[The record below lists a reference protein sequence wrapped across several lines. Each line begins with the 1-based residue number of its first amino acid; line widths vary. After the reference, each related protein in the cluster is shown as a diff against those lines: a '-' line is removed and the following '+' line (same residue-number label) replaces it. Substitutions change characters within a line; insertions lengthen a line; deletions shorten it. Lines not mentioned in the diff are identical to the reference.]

1 MVPMS
6 NKISR
11 SYARLLHKTHGTA
24 ISWALVVAMVNIVAL
39 LLCGLLPR
47 LKLIDLFVKV
57 DLCDDVRAVA
67 QTTQPK
73 SGLSR
78 FPPRLEC
85 VTSRPRDETIEHDLH
100 AVDYRLLQPDPG
112 LLESVL
118 VRLGDL
124 RLGLPRLH
132 GLRVYLPHSKEM
144 NLNRDG
150 GVTPFLRS

>member
-1 MVPMS
+1 MVPIS

-24 ISWALVVAMVNIVAL
+24 ISGALVVAMVNIVAL
-39 LLCGLLPR
+39 RLCGLLPR
-47 LKLIDLFVKV
+47 LKLIDFFVKV
-57 DLCDDVRAVA
+57 DLCADVRAVA

-78 FPPRLEC
+78 LPPRLEC
-85 VTSRPRDETIEHDLH
+85 VTSRPRDETIEHDFH
-100 AVDYRLLQPDPG
+100 PVDYRLLKPDPG

-124 RLGLPRLH
+124 GLGLPRLH
-132 GLRVYLPHSKEM
+132 GLAAFKPQRLLS
-144 NLNRDG
+144 
-150 GVTPFLRS
+150 F

>member
-1 MVPMS
+1 MVPIS

-24 ISWALVVAMVNIVAL
+24 ISGALVIAMVYIVAL
-39 LLCGLLPR
+39 RLCGLLPR
-47 LKLIDLFVKV
+47 LKLIYLFVKV
-57 DLCDDVRAVA
+57 GLCADVRAVA

-78 FPPRLEC
+78 LPPRLEC
-85 VTSRPRDETIEHDLH
+85 VTSRPRYEAIERDLH
-100 AVDYRLLQPDPG
+100 PVDYRLLKPDPG

-124 RLGLPRLH
+124 GLPRLH
-132 GLRVYLPHSKEM
+132 GLAAFKPQRLLS
-144 NLNRDG
+144 
-150 GVTPFLRS
+150 F